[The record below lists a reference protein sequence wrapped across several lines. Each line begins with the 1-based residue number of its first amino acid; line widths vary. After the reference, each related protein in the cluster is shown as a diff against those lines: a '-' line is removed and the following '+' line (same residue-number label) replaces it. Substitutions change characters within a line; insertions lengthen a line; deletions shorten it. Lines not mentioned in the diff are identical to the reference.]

1 MIETKKCTNCG
12 KKKPIEEFY
21 KLRKDREWRR
31 ANCKA
36 CHRIKDELNRKVR
49 LNIVNMILLIL
60 LALPLCGQSIQEKRQ
75 ILLDSINYYR
85 ADPVSRVQESYALS
99 LNKRLYKPN
108 TPYRMTDR
116 LNAKAQAYA
125 EKMARTG
132 KFSHSNLR
140 GINCESIDAINEWQ
154 GDYTLTIHRLIV
166 DKGVP
171 NTPHR
176 VHMLMQR
183 DTYIGLGIAESRV
196 IPYTDKPGSQKF
208 IYICIKTDS

>member
-1 MIETKKCTNCG
+1 M
-12 KKKPIEEFY
+12 
-21 KLRKDREWRR
+21 
-31 ANCKA
+31 
-36 CHRIKDELNRKVR
+36 
-49 LNIVNMILLIL
+49 NIVNMILLIL

-85 ADPVSRVQESYALS
+85 ADPVFRVQESYDLS

-108 TPYRMTDR
+108 TPYCMTDR
-116 LNAKAQAYA
+116 LNSKAQAYA

-132 KFSHSNLR
+132 KFNHSSLR